1 MPRLRET
8 TPVSLVEPVTE
19 VLHGVAV
26 TDPYRWLE
34 DQDSQRTRQWI
45 AAQTSYSRGYLDSIS
60 GRERSRDRIRQLVD
74 IETYDSLQQVG
85 TRYFFRKRLCG
96 KEQPC
101 ICLREGRDG
110 PDEILVD
117 PESQGTGPYTA
128 ARPLRVSA
136 DGRLLLYEVKHGGER
151 TATFHLLD
159 IEKRAMLPDALPRGY
174 LHGFA
179 FAPDSRSFYYVH
191 EPLNPRSSQR
201 HVVSTHVLGTRFA
214 DDEEIYCAGNGK
226 HLRLHIIS
234 GTTHLGFFVV
244 RFQDTTRTDFYL
256 WPINGAGA
264 PEPLIQ
270 NAS

>member
-1 MPRLRET
+1 
-8 TPVSLVEPVTE
+8 
-19 VLHGVAV
+19 
-26 TDPYRWLE
+26 
-34 DQDSQRTRQWI
+34 
-45 AAQTSYSRGYLDSIS
+45 
-60 GRERSRDRIRQLVD
+60 
-74 IETYDSLQQVG
+74 
-85 TRYFFRKRLCG
+85 
-96 KEQPC
+96 
-101 ICLREGRDG
+101 
-110 PDEILVD
+110 
-117 PESQGTGPYTA
+117 
-128 ARPLRVSA
+128 
-136 DGRLLLYEVKHGGER
+136 
-151 TATFHLLD
+151 LLD

-270 NAS
+270 NASYAFGPRFLKDGRILALTDLGAPNRRIVEIRHLEESTPEFVDIVKTDDAPIQNWTVCGN